1 MLNEINEK
9 LNSKVVFQPRFTK
22 AFIFHLFECNLFE
35 TMGASI
41 ISSIC
46 MFIAAWQGGIYFF
59 NSFFFLSIIISA
71 KMVRNIN

>member
-46 MFIAAWQGGIYFF
+46 MFIAAWQGGI
-59 NSFFFLSIIISA
+59 
-71 KMVRNIN
+71 